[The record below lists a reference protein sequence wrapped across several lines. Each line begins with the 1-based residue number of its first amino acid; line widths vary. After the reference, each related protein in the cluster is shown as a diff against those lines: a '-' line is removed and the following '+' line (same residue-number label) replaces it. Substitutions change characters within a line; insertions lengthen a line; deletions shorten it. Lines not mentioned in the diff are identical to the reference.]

1 MEVIVAKNY
10 EDMSKKACA
19 HIVSR
24 IKEKPD
30 LVLGLATGSTPIG
43 LYQNLIAEYKNNNIS
58 FRRVVTFNL
67 DEYVGLDGNDP
78 NSYRYFMDH
87 QLFNHIDIDKNNT
100 FIPDG
105 TAENIEEECKNY
117 EALIKKFG
125 GIDLQILGIG
135 RNGHIGF
142 NEPGSPFNSRT
153 QYIRL
158 AESTRQ
164 ANSRFFPSL
173 DDVPTHAIT
182 MGIGTILEAKEILL
196 LISGKGKQE
205 AVRRLFT
212 EEPNEDFPAS
222 AIKTHPKVFVFVDED
237 ALASESGKDLQ
248 ELLAK

>member
-1 MEVIVAKNY
+1 
-10 EDMSKKACA
+10 MSKKACA

-100 FIPDG
+100 FIPNG

>member
-117 EALIKKFG
+117 EALINKFG

>member
-100 FIPDG
+100 FIPNG

>member
-1 MEVIVAKNY
+1 MEVIVARNY

-43 LYQNLIAEYKNNNIS
+43 LYQNLIAEYQKNNVS

-67 DEYVGLDGNDP
+67 DEYAGLDGNDP

-105 TAENIEEECKNY
+105 TAENIEEECQRY
-117 EALIKKFG
+117 ETLIKKYG

-142 NEPGSPFNSRT
+142 NEPGSSFNSRT

-173 DDVPTHAIT
+173 DDVPTHAFT

-196 LISGKGKQE
+196 LISGKGKSE
-205 AVRRLFT
+205 AVRRLLT
-212 EEPNEDFPAS
+212 EDPDEDFPAS
-222 AIKTHPKVFVFVDED
+222 ALKTHPKVFVFIDEE
-237 ALASESGKDLQ
+237 ALAKDSGKDLQ
-248 ELLAK
+248 KLLAK